1 MTPDLLT
8 ADQLGTA
15 LGVSGA
21 TIRKW
26 HRQGRIPAAVNEGA
40 IIRFEEQPVRD
51 ALKQR
56 ATRDGVSRLE
66 SLTVPTF

>member
-1 MTPDLLT
+1 MNPDLLT
-8 ADQLGTA
+8 ADQLGTI
-15 LGVSGA
+15 LGCSAA

-26 HRQGRIPAAVNEGA
+26 HRQGRIPSAVNEGS

-56 ATRDGVSRLE
+56 AADKPSQLE
-66 SLTVPTF
+66 TLTVPIC